1 MLRNFRFLRRISLG
15 SRILMS
21 NEVELAKLAAE
32 AQKVSLVA
40 IEQDNHDLQRRE
52 GQEATIFD
60 KIIAKEIPADVLYE
74 DEAALAFRDINAQAP
89 THFLVIPKARIP
101 MLEKVLFMLKGH
113 FQASLGYRW
122 WLSAAWPFVDRCPQ
136 SRWSR
141 KTRKGLS
148 SCYQQ
153 WLGHIVSIS
162 RLIFSGEHGAQSV
175 YHIHIHVLGGRQLA
189 WPPG

>member
-1 MLRNFRFLRRISLG
+1 MKIELQITEMLRNFRFLRRISLG

-113 FQASLGYRW
+113 FQASLGYR
-122 WLSAAWPFVDRCPQ
+122 
-136 SRWSR
+136 
-141 KTRKGLS
+141 
-148 SCYQQ
+148 
-153 WLGHIVSIS
+153 
-162 RLIFSGEHGAQSV
+162 
-175 YHIHIHVLGGRQLA
+175 
-189 WPPG
+189 